1 MKIPKNIQ
9 FIAAGVIAAGIIY
22 LGYTEYSKMRKRI
35 KTLESNLEIMHENMN
50 RVARSG
56 NTVVSTTSNQHTTQP
71 VVNKTVSFSTPVTHT
86 DVTTEDLEPEHIRV
100 KKNEIERLEQQ
111 LENYESDDDDITDS
125 DDFMT
130 DDSEYSVSSN
140 EAEEVSVSKLTSED
154 TKILDDSMNEIFM
167 ENDESVT
174 EPIDDV
180 VDFDDIVVDNGK
192 VVDLSLDNET
202 SKINLSNITTN
213 VELITELLKYDST
226 QLQEKLKQ
234 NTCVELRNVLK
245 QCNLSSVGR
254 KDILISKLVN
264 HITHQNKSENHVV
277 TN

>member
-1 MKIPKNIQ
+1 MGIMKIPKNIQ

-56 NTVVSTTSNQHTTQP
+56 NTVISTTSNQHTTQP

-86 DVTTEDLEPEHIRV
+86 DVTTEDLEPEHISV

-111 LENYESDDDDITDS
+111 L
-125 DDFMT
+125 
-130 DDSEYSVSSN
+130 
-140 EAEEVSVSKLTSED
+140 
-154 TKILDDSMNEIFM
+154 

-202 SKINLSNITTN
+202 
-213 VELITELLKYDST
+213 
-226 QLQEKLKQ
+226 
-234 NTCVELRNVLK
+234 
-245 QCNLSSVGR
+245 
-254 KDILISKLVN
+254 
-264 HITHQNKSENHVV
+264 
-277 TN
+277 

>member
-1 MKIPKNIQ
+1 
-9 FIAAGVIAAGIIY
+9 
-22 LGYTEYSKMRKRI
+22 
-35 KTLESNLEIMHENMN
+35 
-50 RVARSG
+50 
-56 NTVVSTTSNQHTTQP
+56 
-71 VVNKTVSFSTPVTHT
+71 
-86 DVTTEDLEPEHIRV
+86 
-100 KKNEIERLEQQ
+100 
-111 LENYESDDDDITDS
+111 
-125 DDFMT
+125 MT

-154 TKILDDSMNEIFM
+154 TKILDDSMNEIIM

-174 EPIDDV
+174 EPDDV

-192 VVDLSLDNET
+192 VIDLSLDNET

-213 VELITELLKYDST
+213 VEIITELLKYDSI

-264 HITHQNKSENHVV
+264 HIDQNKSENHVV

>member
-56 NTVVSTTSNQHTTQP
+56 NTVISTTSNQHTTQP